1 MQTAAPPKQS
11 RWSVDR
17 KPGSTVPVY
26 VPSELFTVCKGQ
38 AMGVFMLRAAF
49 ADMNRMSEQK
59 REAEWYA
66 GKRKRD
72 ETPVYNAKG
81 ERVNTVQM
89 LFADKKVKLV
99 QDILAVSSRVSQKAA
114 QSEARITKKIYFSKE
129 QIQKEALKMCVE
141 RIEFIISDRKD
152 AIDFRNEKRKE
163 VAILNGT
170 YREESWKQQLP
181 QHGKTNPGHNPVS
194 TAPQRNVST
203 ADEEYSKFLN
213 EIEEEPRRRR
223 RCLHRLHHK
232 RCLSLPE
239 WGLTKGDGAEAVQLR
254 SMAMKLHR
262 ATPVVSPHESDIE
275 TGKMR
280 LAGNHHQALPGWC
293 RRQSVVVAAGAAFLG
308 GILLCC
314 MLLLGT
320 VVKPYPLPAIPPQ
333 HPRAGAARAALN
345 ASQQDAGPPPAGV
358 GVGFNFNATRPA
370 EKGDEASSSRY
381 LARAREDKMR
391 QDHLASRLEQ
401 LERLIVEKDSTDRLR
416 QEKEKERN
424 RPGPR
429 GPFFAAASRTLADG
443 AVPKEGLAVK
453 AAHDLRI
460 GNKVIVKKDS
470 PGHIQKYADLGMWKV
485 QFASTFG
492 MKKSVVLNARPDDLV
507 LGSAEYEAAWVVNA
521 TKQAVAEAAEE
532 ARSGALRGREDERL
546 LGSERVRKSG
556 DDRRGG
562 QQGEAV
568 SADRRTSEQDS
579 QGLPAGS
586 EQRQLPPKRQHQAAS
601 EHDDGTFDEQTGLS
615 AAKSSDEHTANEQN
629 PAGSERQ
636 RIDQLSPKRK
646 NQEHD
651 DDEEL
656 RLSSARSRD
665 KRTSDEQ
672 DPTDSER
679 QGRDQLPPK
688 RQNQTRS
695 EHDDDTFN
703 QPARLSSAKSSYKR
717 TTDDQDSQR
726 LPAGSERQRRDQLP
740 PKRQNQGVSEH
751 DDDTLNE
758 QARLSSAKLS
768 DKRTAHGQDSQ
779 GLPAVSERQQR
790 DQLPP
795 KRQKQAV
802 SEHGD
807 DDEEPRLSSAK
818 SSATRAVDEQDSAAG
833 SEGQRHDQ
841 LPPKRQKQAI
851 SEHDDDGEPHLS
863 SAKSSDKHAAAE
875 QDPAAGSDRQRHNRS
890 PDRPKEQGHEP
901 PARSPRFHDS
911 GSEKRS
917 ESASEERPEK
927 RPEVRS
933 EPGSARKESPGSGFQ
948 EKLAGSLVQ
957 DEKLVRKTAKRTEQ
971 RPESEERPEKR
982 QEVRAESASAR
993 KEALGDAGFQ
1003 EKLSGSLVQDEKPVR
1018 KKTKRTEKRPEP
1030 LAEQE
1035 QPPPEKRAQNQPA
1048 SDGLP
1053 EKNPKARTG
1062 SFDKER
1068 PDTGSQDKRSESSV
1082 LKETADLTPTRTKK
1096 RRVSLEKEQTSGG
1109 LQEKRRTDEEW
1120 SDGSHSLEKKPKKHS
1135 ASLADEQAVSETEE
1149 KRTEKRS
1156 RSSEKERSGEGLPLK
1171 KTQKKRSTSSEV
1183 EKERPA
1189 DGADLPEKRTVKR
1202 SDSLAEEQPGSG
1214 LEKREKRSR
1223 SLGAERG
1230 TEDPGHPS
1238 ARPAKRPGTF
1248 QEQAAGERLGQGANK
1263 RFLASDED
1271 RERSVDALPEKDPD
1285 VHSVALEHGLLESRS
1300 EKKDG
1305 RQLADK
1311 ADDPGEL
1318 LTPRRPQG
1326 EGHNVLL
1333 SETARGRRESD
1344 TRRVVPAET
1353 VRGLPDNGA
1362 TESWRREATSV
1373 VASEGGS
1380 INKGKEGTGQLNEV
1394 HNVLMS
1400 EPERDLPNNVL
1411 ASEGGSLNKGKK

>member
-1 MQTAAPPKQS
+1 
-11 RWSVDR
+11 
-17 KPGSTVPVY
+17 
-26 VPSELFTVCKGQ
+26 
-38 AMGVFMLRAAF
+38 
-49 ADMNRMSEQK
+49 
-59 REAEWYA
+59 
-66 GKRKRD
+66 
-72 ETPVYNAKG
+72 
-81 ERVNTVQM
+81 
-89 LFADKKVKLV
+89 
-99 QDILAVSSRVSQKAA
+99 
-114 QSEARITKKIYFSKE
+114 
-129 QIQKEALKMCVE
+129 
-141 RIEFIISDRKD
+141 
-152 AIDFRNEKRKE
+152 
-163 VAILNGT
+163 
-170 YREESWKQQLP
+170 
-181 QHGKTNPGHNPVS
+181 
-194 TAPQRNVST
+194 
-203 ADEEYSKFLN
+203 
-213 EIEEEPRRRR
+213 
-223 RCLHRLHHK
+223 
-232 RCLSLPE
+232 
-239 WGLTKGDGAEAVQLR
+239 
-254 SMAMKLHR
+254 MAMKLHR

-280 LAGNHHQALPGWC
+280 LAGVKIPSTRSHGHSSPHVLPCRRGNHHQALPGWC

-971 RPESEERPEKR
+971 RPEAASEERPEKR

-993 KEALGDAGFQ
+993 KEALGDAGFQEKLSGSLVQDEKLVRKTAKRTEQRPESEERPEKRQEVRAESASARKEALGDAGDQ

-1411 ASEGGSLNKGKK
+1411 ASEGGSLNKGKKGTGLNEVHNVLMSEPERDLPNNLPNKVLASEGDSLDDKGRTGRQSEIHNVLKSETARDLPDKEGAGLESEDRARARHAAL